1 MTKTKDNFRGR
12 GRNCGIVCTVPRESM
27 AETLHVSFATVNRW
41 ENGWTAPSELALRQL
56 RRIAPLTSDK
66 G

>member
-1 MTKTKDNFRGR
+1 MTKTKDNFGGRGR
-12 GRNCGIVCTVPRESM
+12 GLRERLHRTPKTM

-56 RRIAPLTSDK
+56 HRIAPLTSDK